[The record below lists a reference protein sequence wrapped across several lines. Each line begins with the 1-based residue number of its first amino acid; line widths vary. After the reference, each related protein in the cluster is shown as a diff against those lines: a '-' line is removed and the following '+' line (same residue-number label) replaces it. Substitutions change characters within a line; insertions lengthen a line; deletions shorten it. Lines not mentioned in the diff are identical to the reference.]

1 MRPSTCR
8 FSVRRHS
15 LILLLERTYNQ
26 SQIRAYSFNLFYL
39 GNTGS
44 GAHDRFPVDTAG
56 YSLSVP
62 LTGPRSSLLIGR
74 APQILLCTRTQSYGT
89 KYSMLVLFVTV
100 LSMFFSQP
108 TLCLHHVPLGL
119 CEWLNIKYRCV
130 IANPSCGQVNR
141 ERNFSLPPLA
151 YDDLISR
158 DRFDHPVP
166 HQSAHSQHSCW
177 IWCFLISF
185 FPLFRSARPC
195 PIHTIKQHRVIP
207 EFIKCRNCVIVAF
220 TAESPLTQGE

>member
-108 TLCLHHVPLGL
+108 TLCLYHVPLGL
-119 CEWLNIKYRCV
+119 CEWLNIKYRCI

-151 YDDLISR
+151 YDDLVLSHKLLSFI
-158 DRFDHPVP
+158 PLCKTVP
-166 HQSAHSQHSCW
+166 HPYYQTTSSHSRIHQTPQLCNYGVHRRESAN
-177 IWCFLISF
+177 
-185 FPLFRSARPC
+185 
-195 PIHTIKQHRVIP
+195 TGRVVP
-207 EFIKCRNCVIVAF
+207 KV
-220 TAESPLTQGE
+220 Q